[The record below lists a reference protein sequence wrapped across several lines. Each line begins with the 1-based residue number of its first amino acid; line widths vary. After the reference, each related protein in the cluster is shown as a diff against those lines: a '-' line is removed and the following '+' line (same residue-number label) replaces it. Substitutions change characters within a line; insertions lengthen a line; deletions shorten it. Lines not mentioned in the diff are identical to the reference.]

1 MKKEKQKC
9 QQGISLVALIVTI
22 IVIIILS
29 AISIGGSFNT
39 PDKARYAKFCND
51 LDNVEQSVGVGF
63 LNEKKK
69 QYLSSKKL
77 ENAEIY
83 TYVACGNTTSSNTKT
98 VNGETVV
105 LIENNPTS
113 RLEMELPDYGD
124 RKWYVGTETGSVYLI
139 PGFEYE
145 NLQYFS
151 KQDIRD
157 GGKPIISEDEEN
169 EGLEFVIN
177 VGNYVKY
184 EPNVVTYLGQTTDTT
199 VLWRV
204 LKIEGNNVYLTTEK
218 PVNKLSLSGP
228 DGAVNGV
235 SRMELLCK
243 KLYSKGSI
251 TARSMTVE
259 DVNELCGFSVPEPT
273 QKAYYLADN
282 VPTETEVEWNNNTY
296 KVAPAVLSSYL
307 EAGFTDN
314 RFYLADGGGEI
325 RTDENGV
332 KYYTP
337 IKNTPVYETSAHY
350 EYAPLGLNEEIA
362 NILGDDKCWVASTG
376 RAVLHNY
383 VVMRMFYASKSKVK
397 SQSLQNSS
405 GYNFGTFEYGIRPIV
420 AISKSSIKVDATKDG
435 TQAKPFELK

>member
-1 MKKEKQKC
+1 MKKKNRKYQE
-9 QQGISLVALIVTI
+9 GISLVALIVTI

-39 PDKARYAKFCND
+39 SDKARYAKFCSD
-51 LDNVEQSVGVGF
+51 LDNVEQSVGVSF
-63 LNEKKK
+63 LSEKKK

-77 ENAEIY
+77 ENTEIY
-83 TYVACGNTTSSNTKT
+83 TYVACGNTTSGNTKT
-98 VNGETVV
+98 VNGEPAV

-113 RLEMELPDYGD
+113 RLDMELPDYGD
-124 RKWYVGTETGSVYLI
+124 RKWYVGTETGNVYLI

-151 KQDIRD
+151 KQDIKD
-157 GGKPIISEDEEN
+157 GGKPIVSDDAEN
-169 EGLEFVIN
+169 EGVELVIN
-177 VGNYVKY
+177 IGDYVKY
-184 EPNVVTYLGQTTDTT
+184 EPSIVTYLQETTDTT

-273 QKAYYLADN
+273 KKAYYLVDN
-282 VPTETEVEWNNNTY
+282 LPTETKVEWNNNVY
-296 KVAPAVLSSYL
+296 EVAPAVSSSYL
-307 EAGFTDN
+307 EDGFTDN

-337 IKNTPVYETSAHY
+337 IENAPVYETSAY
-350 EYAPLGLNEEIA
+350 YDYVPSDLEADVAE
-362 NILGDDKCWVASTG
+362 ILGDDKCWVASTG
-376 RAVLHNY
+376 RAVLNNY

-420 AISKSSIKVDATKDG
+420 VITKSSIKVDATKDG
-435 TQAKPFELK
+435 TYAKPFELK